1 MGQPLDNVDYDEKDE
16 RNMIV
21 KNVDGRLR
29 LLEIAVGRIK
39 ILKRSDER
47 LNGRTKVFKK
57 PYQMFWLL

>member
-29 LLEIAVGRIK
+29 LLEKADGRIR
-39 ILKRSDER
+39 ILKR
-47 LNGRTKVFKK
+47 
-57 PYQMFWLL
+57 